1 MTQPPESQGH
11 AAAPARGVMAIARQ
25 PILDDKRSIFGYELF
40 DRSQISQ
47 PFSAASDAALLF
59 NLLSNADSEVLN
71 GHAVVFINCTHQTLT
86 GGHLTLIEPEHVVLE
101 VPPMLDHQADAEDIE
116 TYRQTLAEVQKRG
129 FRLAFNET
137 VLAPAYANWLSF
149 ASFIKFDLAQLN
161 PQQFAAVVKHAKQV
175 TKAQLVAEKV
185 ETSEQFEMA
194 KSLGCSLFQGYW
206 FAKPVLIR
214 GQAIRPAQAA
224 IIQLINLVRKQASTA
239 EIEEV
244 FKRDATLSYNLLRFI
259 NSAGFGLS
267 CEVTSFRHAVMLLGL
282 KKLFRWAALLMTT
295 SQASGGSPAVGH
307 AAIVRGRLMELL
319 AAELLPQEECDNAF
333 VVGIFSLLDTMV
345 GLPLKQVLD
354 SISLPQTVT
363 DALLNGTGL
372 LAPFLKLTLACE
384 NVDDTAFAEY
394 TNALQ
399 LTDHQVNWAHLQAL
413 AWAESMTAAG

>member
-1 MTQPPESQGH
+1 MTKSPESRTH
-11 AAAPARGVMAIARQ
+11 AAPPAPGVMAIARQ
-25 PILDDKRSIFGYELF
+25 PILDAKRSIFGYELY
-40 DRSQISQ
+40 DRSQDSQ
-47 PFSAASDAALLF
+47 LHTAASDAALLF

-71 GHAVVFINCTHQTLT
+71 GRVMIFINCTHQTLT

-101 VPPMLDHQADAEDIE
+101 VPPMLDHQADAEDID
-116 TYRQTLAEVQKRG
+116 TYRQTLAAVQKRG

-149 ASFIKFDLAQLN
+149 ASFIKLDLTRLD
-161 PQQFAAVVKHAKQV
+161 PQQLAAAVKRAKEV
-175 TKAQLVAEKV
+175 TSAQLVAEKV
-185 ETSEQFEMA
+185 ETSEQFELA
-194 KSLGCSLFQGYW
+194 KSIGFSLFQGFW
-206 FAKPVLIR
+206 FAKPVLIH

-239 EIEEV
+239 EIEDV

-295 SQASGGSPAVGH
+295 SQAAGGSPAVGH
-307 AAIVRGRLMELL
+307 IAIVRGRLMELL

-354 SISLPQTVT
+354 AISLPPTVT
-363 DALLNGTGL
+363 DALLHGTGQ

-384 NVDDTAFAEY
+384 NVDDAAFAEH

-413 AWAESMTAAG
+413 AWAESMTSAE